1 MRVQSFLVA
10 TRIRLY
16 GKDQNNDNLFDD
28 ELAIRSLDI

>member
-1 MRVQSFLVA
+1 MRAQSFLIA

-28 ELAIRSLDI
+28 ELPIRPLDI